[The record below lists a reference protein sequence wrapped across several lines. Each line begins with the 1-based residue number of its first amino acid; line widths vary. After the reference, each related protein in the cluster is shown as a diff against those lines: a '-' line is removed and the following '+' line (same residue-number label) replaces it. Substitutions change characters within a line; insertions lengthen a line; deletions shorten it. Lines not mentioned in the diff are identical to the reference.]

1 MGPARRLNPARGG
14 APRAMA
20 SLAAC
25 GGFSATNLL
34 STAPSTARTAA
45 RFRRLQ
51 MEVSTAM
58 FEKQQAWAREHIIL
72 NNVHHAAGAFGLA
85 IVLQHYLA
93 GNPFLPVAVGWVL
106 LGFTVAMHLYQFTR

>member
-1 MGPARRLNPARGG
+1 MTPRNGRVPPILRSELIGDILEEWTLLVPQTEGG
-14 APRAMA
+14 
-20 SLAAC
+20 
-25 GGFSATNLL
+25 TK
-34 STAPSTARTAA
+34 
-45 RFRRLQ
+45 
-51 MEVSTAM
+51 AM

-106 LGFTVAMHLYQFTR
+106 LGFTVTMHLYQFTR